1 MLNFIYR
8 FLLISLIIGILI
20 NVFSNYIFKRNNLE
34 NIIAKNQI
42 NFVTK
47 IGPTTYYQNKG
58 VPAGFEYEL
67 MADFAEYLGVELNII
82 TEESINKI
90 ILSLDNQ
97 TSDIAVG
104 LTATETK
111 KKKLNF
117 AYPYNRVDQV
127 LVYNSDTRNRPKKVE
142 DILSGTIE
150 ILKSSNHEEVL
161 NSLKTNHPTL
171 KWISLENVN
180 TDELIELVNEGMIDY
195 TILNSN
201 EFEIYSQFYPNIKTA
216 FKVSTSEPVAWA
228 LSSYNDGSLTNKL
241 KEFFEH
247 SINNNRL
254 NTLFEKHFG
263 HLNTFSFVGSKQFLR
278 DIVLILPKYE
288 QTFRDAAEKYNLDWR
303 LLASVAY
310 QESRWRE
317 EAVSYTGVRGLMMLT
332 QDTAKYLGVE
342 NRTDPIQSIRGGAKY
357 INQLLKRLPTKVLEP
372 DRTWFALAAY
382 NLGLGHV
389 TDAFQLAR
397 NQNKNP
403 YNWLEMKPI
412 LLQLSKSQYYKTT
425 KYGYARGWEALKY
438 VQNIRQYYDILVFL
452 DSKDDEKK
460 NKIINDRIPQSL

>member
-97 TSDIAVG
+97 TSDIGVG

-111 KKKLNF
+111 KKKLSF

-127 LVYNSDTRNRPKKVE
+127 LVYNSDTRNRPRKVE

-161 NSLKTNHPTL
+161 NSLKTNHPKL

-342 NRTDPIQSIRGGAKY
+342 NRTDTIQSIRGGAKY
-357 INQLLKRLPTKVLEP
+357 INQLL
-372 DRTWFALAAY
+372 
-382 NLGLGHV
+382 
-389 TDAFQLAR
+389 
-397 NQNKNP
+397 
-403 YNWLEMKPI
+403 
-412 LLQLSKSQYYKTT
+412 
-425 KYGYARGWEALKY
+425 
-438 VQNIRQYYDILVFL
+438 
-452 DSKDDEKK
+452 
-460 NKIINDRIPQSL
+460 

>member
-1 MLNFIYR
+1 MINFIYR

-20 NVFSNYIFKRNNLE
+20 NVFSNYIFKRNHLE
-34 NIIAKNQI
+34 TIIAKNQI
-42 NFVTK
+42 NFITR

-58 VPAGFEYEL
+58 VSAGFEYEL
-67 MADFAEYLGVELNII
+67 MKDFSEYLGVELNIM
-82 TEESINKI
+82 TEESINKM
-90 ILSLDNQ
+90 ILNLNNN
-97 TSDIAVG
+97 TADIGVG
-104 LTATETK
+104 LAATKNK
-111 KKKLNF
+111 KEKLSF
-117 AYPYNRVDQV
+117 TYPYNRIDQV
-127 LVYNSDTRNRPKKVE
+127 LVYNSDTRNRPKNIQDV
-142 DILSGTIE
+142 LSGTIE
-150 ILKSSNHEEVL
+150 VQKLSNHEEIL
-161 NSLKTNHPTL
+161 NSLKLNHPKL
-171 KWISLENVN
+171 KWISLENIN

-201 EFEIYSQFYPNIKTA
+201 EFEIYSQFYPNIKSA

-228 LSSYNDGSLTNKL
+228 LSLYNDGSLVNKL
-241 KEFFEH
+241 KEFFEY

-254 NTLFEKHFG
+254 STLFEKHFG

-288 QTFRDAAEKYNLDWR
+288 QTFRDAAEEYNLDWR
-303 LLASVAY
+303 LIASVAY

-317 EAVSYTGVRGLMMLT
+317 DAVSYTGVRGLMMLT
-332 QDTAKYLGVE
+332 KNTAEYLGVK
-342 NRTDPIQSIRGGAKY
+342 NRTDPFESISGGTKY
-357 INQLLKRLPTKVLEP
+357 LSLLLKRFPKDVLEP

-382 NLGLGHV
+382 NLGYGHV

-397 NQNKNP
+397 NQNRNP

-460 NKIINDRIPQSL
+460 KKIINDRIPQSL